1 MLRCFRLPT
10 CMYDHF
16 QPEKL
21 LAAGPGAKIYRGV
34 ETATGRKVLIKAL
47 LADHEASHAYDR
59 ERLQLLAPALMQLRH
74 PQIAG
79 FITLLPTEEEFAI
92 VSEYMPGMNAR
103 QFAAERQISAVDLR
117 AVAVQLMQALL
128 VGEHLRLPHGDP
140 KPSNLLLADHPSGGV
155 FLQIQDWGL
164 SQAREA
170 QPHET
175 MWFMAPERHSGAPA
189 TSQSDLFTAAA
200 SLFVL
205 ATNTAPAQGDTPEQI
220 LAEWQ
225 TFNVVVLHQMRP
237 DIDPAFIEWLGWL
250 MKLDP
255 AQRPQSVAQ
264 ALDSL
269 MLSMHTGMIQMPP
282 RQAPVMAAGYQ
293 TGPLVQSGTAPMHPG
308 APRPKPVSPKTTATA
323 ATGPATAKDK
333 PVSTAPPA
341 PKRSKGR
348 LAAIIVLNFMALI
361 ILVLVII
368 ALTGNGGGGWK
379 KMVDAVYEKLGF
391 GSPIPA
397 ATVVPA
403 STSTEPAAAPQPAP
417 AIKGI
422 MARYVR
428 IEAAT
433 GMVINLAE
441 VEVISDGKNIAA
453 KGKATQSGEEYGGK
467 PEHAID
473 GNTGGDESKGD
484 KISHTDSKSA
494 NPIWALE
501 FEEEFPIEAIVIW
514 NRTDEKWKG
523 RMNKFTVKLRSKHQS
538 TIWEKPV
545 TEAPMPSVRLEVTA
559 P

>member
-1 MLRCFRLPT
+1 
-10 CMYDHF
+10 
-16 QPEKL
+16 
-21 LAAGPGAKIYRGV
+21 
-34 ETATGRKVLIKAL
+34 
-47 LADHEASHAYDR
+47 
-59 ERLQLLAPALMQLRH
+59 
-74 PQIAG
+74 
-79 FITLLPTEEEFAI
+79 

-103 QFAAERQISAVDLR
+103 QFAAERQITAVDLR

-175 MWFMAPERHSGAPA
+175 MWFMAPERHAGAPA

-293 TGPLVQSGTAPMHPG
+293 TGPLVQSGTSPMHPS
-308 APRPKPVSPKTTATA
+308 APRPKPVGPKTTATA
-323 ATGPATAKDK
+323 SAGPATAKDK
-333 PVSTAPPA
+333 PVSTCSSGAQAQQRPPRCHHRA
-341 PKRSKGR
+341 QFHGADHSRSRHHRPHRQWRRR
-348 LAAIIVLNFMALI
+348 LEEDGGCGLRKAGLW
-361 ILVLVII
+361 
-368 ALTGNGGGGWK
+368 LTHSCGDGGPRFNQSRS
-379 KMVDAVYEKLGF
+379 L
-391 GSPIPA
+391 P
-397 ATVVPA
+397 T
-403 STSTEPAAAPQPAP
+403 APQPAP

-441 VEVISDGKNIAA
+441 VEVISDGQNIASEGKGHA
-453 KGKATQSGEEYGGK
+453 KRRRIRRQARARHRRQQ
-467 PEHAID
+467 
-473 GNTGGDESKGD
+473 
-484 KISHTDSKSA
+484 
-494 NPIWALE
+494 
-501 FEEEFPIEAIVIW
+501 
-514 NRTDEKWKG
+514 G
-523 RMNKFTVKLRSKHQS
+523 RR
-538 TIWEKPV
+538 
-545 TEAPMPSVRLEVTA
+545 
-559 P
+559 

>member
-1 MLRCFRLPT
+1 
-10 CMYDHF
+10 MYDHF

-92 VSEYMPGMNAR
+92 VSEYMPGLNAR

-237 DIDPAFIEWLGWL
+237 DVDPAFIEWLGWL

-255 AQRPQSVAQ
+255 AQRPPSVAQ

-282 RQAPVMAAGYQ
+282 RQAPVMAAG
-293 TGPLVQSGTAPMHPG
+293 
-308 APRPKPVSPKTTATA
+308 
-323 ATGPATAKDK
+323 
-333 PVSTAPPA
+333 
-341 PKRSKGR
+341 
-348 LAAIIVLNFMALI
+348 
-361 ILVLVII
+361 
-368 ALTGNGGGGWK
+368 
-379 KMVDAVYEKLGF
+379 
-391 GSPIPA
+391 
-397 ATVVPA
+397 
-403 STSTEPAAAPQPAP
+403 
-417 AIKGI
+417 
-422 MARYVR
+422 
-428 IEAAT
+428 
-433 GMVINLAE
+433 
-441 VEVISDGKNIAA
+441 
-453 KGKATQSGEEYGGK
+453 
-467 PEHAID
+467 
-473 GNTGGDESKGD
+473 
-484 KISHTDSKSA
+484 
-494 NPIWALE
+494 
-501 FEEEFPIEAIVIW
+501 
-514 NRTDEKWKG
+514 
-523 RMNKFTVKLRSKHQS
+523 
-538 TIWEKPV
+538 
-545 TEAPMPSVRLEVTA
+545 
-559 P
+559 

>member
-1 MLRCFRLPT
+1 
-10 CMYDHF
+10 MYDHF

-47 LADHEASHAYDR
+47 LADHEASHPYDR

-103 QFAAERQISAVDLR
+103 QFAAERQITAVDLR

-175 MWFMAPERHSGAPA
+175 MWFMAPERHAGAPA

-255 AQRPQSVAQ
+255 AQRPPSVAQ

-293 TGPLVQSGTAPMHPG
+293 TGPLLQSGTAPMHPG
-308 APRPKPVSPKTTATA
+308 APRPKPVGPKTTATA
-323 ATGPATAKDK
+323 ASGPATAKDK

-348 LAAIIVLNFMALI
+348 LAAIIVLNFIALI
-361 ILVLVII
+361 ILGLVII
-368 ALTGNGGGGWK
+368 ALTGNGGGGLK
-379 KMVDAVYEKLGF
+379 KMVDAVYAKLGF

-397 ATVVPA
+397 ETAVPA
-403 STSTEPAAAPQPAP
+403 PTGTEPAAAPQPAP

-428 IEAAT
+428 IEAAK

-453 KGKATQSGEEYGGK
+453 KGKVTQSGEEYGGK
-467 PEHAID
+467 PEYAID

-494 NPIWALE
+494 SPLWSLD

-514 NRTDEKWKG
+514 NRTDEKLRG
-523 RMNKFTVKLRSKHQS
+523 RMDKFTVKLRSKHQKM
-538 TIWEKPV
+538 IWEQNV
-545 TEAPMPSVRLEVTA
+545 EAAPMPSVRLEVTA

>member
-1 MLRCFRLPT
+1 
-10 CMYDHF
+10 MYDLF

-21 LAAGPGAKIYRGV
+21 LAAGPGAKVYRGV
-34 ETATGRKVLIKAL
+34 ETGTGRKVLIKAL
-47 LADHEASHAYDR
+47 LADHEASHPYDR
-59 ERLQLLAPALMQLRH
+59 ERLQLLAPSLMQLRH

-92 VSEYMPGMNAR
+92 VSEFMPGMNAR
-103 QFAAERQISAVDLR
+103 QFAAERQITPTDLR
-117 AVAVQLMQALL
+117 AVAVQLLQALL
-128 VGEHLRLPHGDP
+128 VGEHLRMPHGDP
-140 KPSNLLLADHPSGGV
+140 KPSNLILTDHPAGGL
-155 FLQIQDWGL
+155 FLQLQDWGL
-164 SQAREA
+164 SQARDA

-175 MWFMAPERHSGAPA
+175 MWFRAPERHAGAPA

-205 ATNTAPAQGDTPEQI
+205 ATNTAPAQGDTSEQI

-225 TFNVVVLHQMRP
+225 TFTMAALGQVRP
-237 DIDPAFIEWLGWL
+237 DIDQAFSEWLGWL

-282 RQAPVMAAGYQ
+282 RQAPVMAPGSQ
-293 TGPLVQSGTAPMHPG
+293 TGPLIQSGSLPRHPS
-308 APRPKPVSPKTTATA
+308 APRPKPVVSKTA
-323 ATGPATAKDK
+323 AGPATANDK
-333 PVSTAPPA
+333 PVLVPPPA

-348 LAAIIVLNFMALI
+348 IAFIILLNLAALI
-361 ILVLVII
+361 IIGLAII
-368 ALTGNGGGGWK
+368 AFTGNGGGGWK
-379 KMVDAVYEKLGF
+379 KMVAGVYEQFGF
-391 GSPIPA
+391 APPTAAEAAPVAASPSAAANGAPTVPA
-397 ATVVPA
+397 APA
-403 STSTEPAAAPQPAP
+403 G
-417 AIKGI
+417 KGL

-428 IEAAT
+428 IEAAK

-484 KISHTDSKSA
+484 KISHTDSKKA
-494 NPIWALE
+494 NPLWALE

-538 TIWEKPV
+538 TIWEQNV
-545 TEAPMPSVRLEVTA
+545 EAAPMPSVRLEVQA